1 MKNRNYISKLSLFS
15 LILVCKAATL
25 FFTNR
30 QNSFL
35 VMAVVYFDQ
44 QEPAIGLSHSPLYLQ
59 SGFSNDYF
67 SRLDLLI

>member
-1 MKNRNYISKLSLFS
+1 MLNLFS
-15 LILVCKAATL
+15 MILVCKASTL

-35 VMAVVYFDQ
+35 VMAVVYIDQ
-44 QEPAIGLSHSPLYLQ
+44 QEPSIGFSHSPLYLQ
-59 SGFSNDYF
+59 SGSNNDYF